1 MSEPRPFLE
10 DGSQFGISRA
20 GFEEM
25 DEDEQREWIR
35 AWFFQNFEDP
45 NNQTPWD
52 NETKSYMYLW
62 GGPFHASDQLWQKF
76 GDIVSGALIEEV
88 VEEIQR
94 DGTFDWAPTSNS
106 PFYEHDD
113 EEEPPEPP
121 SLDIYLD
128 EPSDRYGSPEECE
141 ARARAREAIDDL
153 LRALGPPRPI
163 GIGHNWPPDEEA
175 QDAEEIKELRPALQ
189 ELSAEL
195 AKPDPAIAVV
205 KRCATP
211 LRDALLATAKWALR
225 KIDKGL
231 DAAITAAAGGGVLW
245 LAAQHS
251 ELLHKAFN
259 SVVAWLDIAAKPFF

>member
-20 GFEEM
+20 RFEEM
-25 DEDEQREWIR
+25 DEGEQREWMR

-52 NETKSYMYLW
+52 SETKSYMYLW
-62 GGPFHASDQLWQKF
+62 GGPFHASDQLWEKF
-76 GDIVSGALIEEV
+76 GDIVFDALIEEV

-94 DGTFDWAPTSNS
+94 DGTFDWAPTPNS
-106 PFYEHDD
+106 PLYEHDD

-128 EPSDRYGSPEECE
+128 EPSDRYGSPEEHE
-141 ARARAREAIDDL
+141 NRARATEAIENL
-153 LRALGPPRPI
+153 RRALESPRPF
-163 GIGHNWPPDEEA
+163 GIGHNRPPDEEA
-175 QDAEEIKELRPALQ
+175 EEPDEIKELRPALQ